1 MFSLPAKHDP
11 IHLRSVAASN
21 ASLSVSDIE
30 LRYANVQ
37 NKQQTDDERRR
48 AIELTHSLLLGQCG
62 KQPAAAARQMNGWI
76 I

>member
-11 IHLRSVAASN
+11 AIHLRSVAASN

-62 KQPAAAARQMNGWI
+62 KQPAARQMNGWI